1 MCFYGALTPQ
11 HVCFHEELIAWPDW
25 GIETFLTV
33 TDPSGQP
40 WQSHVGFVQQNVGR
54 ISPSPKETVAML
66 VGMPEMIQANTE
78 LLRRL
83 GFLPD
88 AILLNY

>member
-1 MCFYGALTPQ
+1 
-11 HVCFHEELIAWPDW
+11 
-25 GIETFLTV
+25 
-33 TDPSGQP
+33 
-40 WQSHVGFVQQNVGR
+40 
-54 ISPSPKETVAML
+54 ML